1 MLMTT
6 NTNTKPKLYVDFD
19 TTMVNSPKILTIC
32 YEKLT
37 GIKPLT
43 YNPLDWNIAM
53 AYPNYDKDIIHTIF
67 DISLFFE
74 YAKDNIFEGC
84 KETLEELS
92 NYYDITV
99 VSCGTDANLTLKE
112 QFLKEEFP
120 CVSFAGLSQI
130 SKTFDKSSI
139 CQDGILIDDRLDCLL
154 STRNCKNVLFRYNN
168 NAYIWQEGY
177 TDYVSDGTIDFVATS
192 WTDEVFINYLLTLV
206 EKRNGES

>member
-112 QFLKEEFP
+112 QFLKEEFSY
-120 CVSFAGLSQI
+120 VSFVGLSQT
-130 SKTFDKSSI
+130 SKTFDKSSV
-139 CQDGILIDDRLDCLL
+139 CQNGILIDDRLDCLL
-154 STRNCKNVLFRYNN
+154 STQNCKNVLFRYNN
-168 NAYIWQEGY
+168 NPYEWQEGY
-177 TDYVSDGTIDFVATS
+177 EQLLLENKIDFVTNS
-192 WTDEVFINYLLTLV
+192 WKDKDFIKYLHSELEI
-206 EKRNGES
+206 EK